1 MSLSKF
7 APRATPKGGNDMS
20 RNRIFWRWFRNI
32 KAAPGDRKEA
42 ELKAGPEFKDDR
54 PLEEQQRIAEHRQK
68 EWDQAQAMG
77 ENPFEDPFDP
87 DAGKKK
93 S

>member
-1 MSLSKF
+1 M
-7 APRATPKGGNDMS
+7 PGH
-20 RNRIFWRWFRNI
+20 RIFWRWFRNI
-32 KAAPGDRKEA
+32 KAALGDRKEA
-42 ELKAGPEFKDDR
+42 ERIAGPEFQDDR
-54 PLEEQQRIAEHRQK
+54 PIERQLEIDENRRK
-68 EWDQAQAMG
+68 LWDQAQAMG